1 MRPAAHPPHPLI
13 AAESEGKALEE
24 IVAAADASHV
34 DPRFVDTGA
43 RQWEEAGVID
53 VVVVLEEI
61 VTAADAS
68 HVDTGLVDAGA
79 RQWEEAR
86 ECFFDLDN
94 LLLGRGLLLESSNL
108 VDIGFFP
115 SDCSTFG

>member
-1 MRPAAHPPHPLI
+1 MRPAAHLLHPLI

-34 DPRFVDTGA
+34 DPHLVDTGA
-43 RQWEEAGVID
+43 RQWEEAG
-53 VVVVLEEI
+53 
-61 VTAADAS
+61 
-68 HVDTGLVDAGA
+68 
-79 RQWEEAR
+79 

-94 LLLGRGLLLESSNL
+94 LLLGRDLLLEPSYL

-115 SDCSTFG
+115 SDCSTFD

>member
-1 MRPAAHPPHPLI
+1 MRPAAHPLHPLI

-34 DPRFVDTGA
+34 DP
-43 RQWEEAGVID
+43 
-53 VVVVLEEI
+53 
-61 VTAADAS
+61 
-68 HVDTGLVDAGA
+68 HLVNAGA
-79 RQWEEAR
+79 GQGEETR

-94 LLLGRGLLLESSNL
+94 LLLGRDLLLEPSYL

-115 SDCSTFG
+115 SDCSTFD